1 MTSALFSE
9 MSDFITRFFEEKGL
23 DNQVYE
29 VKSLNGT
36 HNILCT
42 DDVVWALKQASGTER
57 QSIERVLRELD
68 RRNGDVHHFLK
79 HMAQGVAISMPF

>member
-1 MTSALFSE
+1 
-9 MSDFITRFFEEKGL
+9 MSDFITRFFEEKDL

-42 DDVVWALKQASGTER
+42 DDVVWALKQTSGTER

-68 RRNGDVHHFLK
+68 RRN
-79 HMAQGVAISMPF
+79 